1 MFAWTFGKWS
11 HAMSEIYWVSNEGV
25 IQPEARG
32 SHGAVV
38 DIEFGKCVEVDS
50 ACLKTGCHWEIWE
63 LMFQSAFV
71 TPSTSVQIVQRLK
84 SMETCKRFIYC
95 FGECACV
102 CACVH
107 KMAVPYRTYL
117 YKPYEIFFV
126 VVEPICVTM
135 RYVDG
140 QEMCQHH
147 CIGIWK
153 MWLQVGFKCATFNKY
168 AVGEDAMS
176 WTSADQALWLRI
188 YTACVWICIR
198 IWMWIWIYSDGHVRS
213 TSKCTW
219 NYTVLKF
226 KWIILSSTCNI
237 LVTLYQHN
245 LISYR
250 F

>member
-11 HAMSEIYWVSNEGV
+11 HAMSEIYWVSDEGV

-126 VVEPICVTM
+126 VVEPICVTRLLCDM
-135 RYVDG
+135 SMGKRCVSIIVLAYERCDCKLVSNVQLSINMPSG
-140 QEMCQHH
+140 
-147 CIGIWK
+147 
-153 MWLQVGFKCATFNKY
+153 NKPCLGP
-168 AVGEDAMS
+168 VLTKLCD
-176 WTSADQALWLRI
+176 SAYILRV
-188 YTACVWICIR
+188 CEFE
-198 IWMWIWIYSDGHVRS
+198 
-213 TSKCTW
+213 
-219 NYTVLKF
+219 LEF
-226 KWIILSSTCNI
+226 E
-237 LVTLYQHN
+237 
-245 LISYR
+245 
-250 F
+250 